1 MKYWEDIKVGDT
13 GDLGAYTVTEEEILA
28 FAKKYDPQPFH
39 LDREAAKRSI
49 FGGLIASGWH
59 SCAIMMRMSVE
70 HMRREQ
76 FAGVGSPGI
85 DSCRWLKPVRPGDTL
100 TVRTEITESWAS
112 KSKPIGFIRRRA
124 DMLNQHG
131 EVVLTIIGVG
141 MFTRRGTGAASEGAA

>member
-13 GDLGAYTVTEEEILA
+13 ASLGTYTVTEDEILA

-39 LDREAAKRSI
+39 LDRESAKRSI

-70 HMRREQ
+70 HMRREPL
-76 FAGVGSPGI
+76 AGVGSPGI

-100 TVRTEITESWAS
+100 TVRTEITDSWPS
-112 KSKPIGFIRRRA
+112 KSKPLGFIRRRA

-131 EVVLTIIGVG
+131 EIVLTVIGVG
-141 MFTRRGTGAASEGAA
+141 MFRKREPA

>member
-13 GDLGAYTVTEEEILA
+13 GSLGSYTVTEAEILA

-39 LDREAAKRSI
+39 TDPGAAQQSI

-70 HMRREQ
+70 HMRHEEL
-76 FAGVGSPGI
+76 AGVGSPGI

-100 TVRTEITESWAS
+100 TVRTEILESWPS
-112 KSKPIGFIRRRA
+112 RSKPIGFIRRRA

-131 EVVLTIIGVG
+131 EVVLSLTGVG
-141 MFTRRGTGAASEGAA
+141 MFERRATGAGSPA

>member
-13 GDLGAYTVTEEEILA
+13 ATLGSHTVTEDEILA

-59 SCAIMMRMSVE
+59 SCAIMMRLSVD
-70 HMRREQ
+70 HMKKERL
-76 FAGVGSPGI
+76 AGVGSPGI
-85 DSCRWLKPVRPGDTL
+85 DSCRFVKPVRPGDTV
-100 TVRTEITESWAS
+100 TVRTEITESWPS

-131 EVVLTIIGVG
+131 EVVLTVIGVG
-141 MFTRRGTGAASEGAA
+141 MFQRRAAAAGGAA

>member
-13 GDLGAYTVTEEEILA
+13 DSLGSYTVTEAEILA

-39 LDREAAKRSI
+39 TDPGAARQSI

-59 SCAIMMRMSVE
+59 SCAIMMRVSVE
-70 HMRREQ
+70 HMRREEL
-76 FAGVGSPGI
+76 AGVGSPGI

-100 TVRTEITESWAS
+100 TVRTEILESWPS
-112 KSKPIGFIRRRA
+112 RSKPIGFVRRRA

-131 EVVLTIIGVG
+131 EVVLSLTGVG
-141 MFTRRGTGAASEGAA
+141 MFERRKTGAGSPA

>member
-13 GDLGAYTVTEEEILA
+13 GSLGSYTVTEAEILA
-28 FAKKYDPQPFH
+28 FARKYDPQPFH
-39 LDREAAKRSI
+39 IDPEAARQSI

-70 HMRREQ
+70 HMRREA

-100 TVRTEITESWAS
+100 TVRTQILESWPS
-112 KSKPIGFIRRRA
+112 RSKPMGFIRRRA

-131 EVVLTIIGVG
+131 EVVLSLTGVG
-141 MFTRRGTGAASEGAA
+141 MFERRAS